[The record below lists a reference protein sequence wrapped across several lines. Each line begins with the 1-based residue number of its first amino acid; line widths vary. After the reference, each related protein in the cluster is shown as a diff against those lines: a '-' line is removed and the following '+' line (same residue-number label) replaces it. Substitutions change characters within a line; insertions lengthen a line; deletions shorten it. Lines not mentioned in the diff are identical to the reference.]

1 MQVPAPSGSSR
12 KAARAARSYNRRVSS
27 TFRTTRWSVVLDAT
41 GAAPSREALEE
52 LCGTYWFPLYAFA
65 RRQGRTHEEAQDLV
79 QAFFAR
85 FVEKQ
90 DWNVAPDRGRFRSF
104 LLASMRNF
112 LANERH
118 REHARKRG
126 GGNVLVSIDRDAERR
141 YELEVPDGET
151 PEIAY
156 ERRFALELLDRALE
170 ELGNEQRRA
179 GKEGQFARLRPLI
192 GGAVEELP
200 YAELAAELATS
211 EGALRV
217 AVHRLRKRFGELV
230 RRAVLDLVE
239 DPAEVEDEIRG
250 LLEVLGR

>member
-1 MQVPAPSGSSR
+1 M
-12 KAARAARSYNRRVSS
+12 KAAHAVRSYNRAVSS

-41 GAAPSREALEE
+41 GAAPSREALET
-52 LCGTYWFPLYAFA
+52 LCGTYWFPLYAFV

-112 LANERH
+112 LANEWH
-118 REHARKRG
+118 REHTRKRG
-126 GGNVLVSIDRDAERR
+126 GGKVLVSIDRDAESR
-141 YELEVPDGET
+141 YELEASDGDT

-179 GKEGQFARLRPLI
+179 GKEAQFERLRPLI
-192 GGAVEELP
+192 GGAVDELP
-200 YAELAAELATS
+200 YAALAAELATS

-230 RRAVLDLVE
+230 RRSVLDLVE
-239 DPAEVEDEIRG
+239 DPAEVEDEIRA
-250 LLEVLGR
+250 LLEVLAR